1 MWQTPN
7 LGSLTFDM
15 QLALSYFSLLEAEG
29 YIFFSWTPEEVVNDF
44 LFFVVQQPLVG
55 FVETNAWKGISV
67 MTY

>member
-15 QLALSYFSLLEAEG
+15 QLTLSYFRLLEAEG
-29 YIFFSWTPEEVVNDF
+29 FFFFSWTPEEVVNYF
-44 LFFVVQQPLVG
+44 LFFVVQQPLTG
-55 FVETNAWKGISV
+55 FVETNIWKGISI